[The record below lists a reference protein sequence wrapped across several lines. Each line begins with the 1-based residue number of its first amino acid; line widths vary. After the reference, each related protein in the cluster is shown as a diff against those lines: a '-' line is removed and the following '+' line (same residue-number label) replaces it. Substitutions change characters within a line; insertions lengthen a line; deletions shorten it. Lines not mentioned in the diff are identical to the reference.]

1 MRPLNKKELVLTIL
15 FPLIVITIFFAP
27 KLFTLSQGENIVLK
41 VEPVDPRDMFR
52 GDYVALSYEISRLD
66 LDQIPSDSNYS
77 TGDTI
82 YATLSKKEKYWSIDS
97 VSHTKPLSKS
107 GEVRMKGTVTS
118 AYDNMVI
125 VEWGIESYFVPE
137 GKGKIIESQ
146 INSGNVSAI
155 VAVDSKGSS
164 VLKELRI
171 NDVPLGF

>member
-1 MRPLNKKELVLTIL
+1 MLNKKQLVLIIL
-15 FPLIVITIFFAP
+15 FPLVLITIFFAP
-27 KLFTLSQGENIVLK
+27 KLLTLSQGENIVLK

-52 GDYVALSYEISRLD
+52 GDYVTLSYEISRMD
-66 LDQIPSDSNYS
+66 LEQIPLDSNYS

-97 VSHTKPLSKS
+97 VSHTKPLVKS
-107 GEVRMKGTVTS
+107 GEVGMKGTVTS
-118 AYDNMVI
+118 AYGNMVT

-137 GKGKIIESQ
+137 GKGKIIEGQ

-155 VAVDSKGSS
+155 VAVDSAGSS

-171 NDVPLGF
+171 NDEPLGF